1 MAPNKRGGPLTR
13 SSTDNSGAK
22 SPKAKKSTDTPVND
36 NSQSVISK
44 QEIEDRGAGTSEDT
58 DTYLDMPFV
67 RGEKRVFFT
76 AVIFLT
82 RLHVPRWAEADHHP
96 AYLMRSMMHFPF
108 LGLLI
113 GIWAAVW
120 LEAAAVLWS
129 PYVAAAASTMAAVW
143 VTGAFHEDGLADSL
157 DAFGGGWGRLQILRI
172 MTDTRVGTYAL
183 VGVILVMGMKL
194 KSLEYL
200 FSIADTGM
208 VTEVPFLPFLTLSP
222 ASVALLVAHTVS
234 RWTVLPLTYLCHYV
248 QDEQSAKRGL
258 YNWFADSQKLLTIPR
273 LLVGTLVSIA
283 VPLVLLPLEQAL
295 QVYLVVLVVTV
306 ASSYY
311 GNLIIGG
318 VIGDYLGATIQVCEL
333 LVYLL
338 LSADMKAAQSNP
350 YPLLALLG
358 MALLPILTSRPLIDF
373 TTIDQC

>member
-13 SSTDNSGAK
+13 SSTGSSGAK

-67 RGEKRVFFT
+67 RWEKRVFFT

-200 FSIADTGM
+200 FSMADTRM

-234 RWTVLPLTYLCHYV
+234 RWTVLPLIYSCHYV

-273 LLVGTLVSIA
+273 LFVGTLVSIA
-283 VPLVLLPLEQAL
+283 VPLVLLPWEQAL

-373 TTIDQC
+373 TTDQC